1 MRSSYKRRR
10 AAFRRRDRAYSR
22 QAHFRLET
30 SITKAALCDYHGCT
44 QRRPAGRPC
53 SAGAPAGLWVAVASG
68 FPSPKVNDLGRM
80 PDQNQ
85 PASAHATRRH
95 PPMQRPML
103 LPISDRRKILG
114 KVSIGEAARRL
125 GVSTDTIR
133 RRIGKGELLAH
144 REPTP
149 QGYRWE
155 IELQPND
162 QPLNG
167 HEGNNEA
174 LVTALLAQ
182 VQAQAEELDAR
193 RREVQEL
200 HVLLQT
206 AQTALAAPQH
216 RPWWRW
222 WG

>member
-1 MRSSYKRRR
+1 
-10 AAFRRRDRAYSR
+10 
-22 QAHFRLET
+22 
-30 SITKAALCDYHGCT
+30 
-44 QRRPAGRPC
+44 
-53 SAGAPAGLWVAVASG
+53 
-68 FPSPKVNDLGRM
+68 
-80 PDQNQ
+80 
-85 PASAHATRRH
+85 
-95 PPMQRPML
+95 ML
-103 LPISDRRKILG
+103 LPIPRGGKIVE
-114 KVSIGEAARRL
+114 KVSVGEAARRL

-133 RRIGKGELLAH
+133 RRISKGELIAH

-167 HEGNNEA
+167 QDSNLEV
-174 LVTALLAQ
+174 LVTTLQAQ
-182 VQAQAEELDAR
+182 VQAQGEELDAR

-206 AQTALAAPQH
+206 AQAALTAPER

-222 WG
+222 WK

>member
-1 MRSSYKRRR
+1 
-10 AAFRRRDRAYSR
+10 
-22 QAHFRLET
+22 
-30 SITKAALCDYHGCT
+30 
-44 QRRPAGRPC
+44 
-53 SAGAPAGLWVAVASG
+53 
-68 FPSPKVNDLGRM
+68 
-80 PDQNQ
+80 
-85 PASAHATRRH
+85 
-95 PPMQRPML
+95 ML
-103 LPISDRRKILG
+103 LPIPRGRKVVE
-114 KVSIGEAARRL
+114 KVSVGEAARRL

-155 IELQPND
+155 IELQPNN

-167 HEGNNEA
+167 QDSNLE
-174 LVTALLAQ
+174 VLLATLQAQ

-206 AQTALAAPQH
+206 AQGALTAPES

-222 WG
+222 WK

>member
-1 MRSSYKRRR
+1 V
-10 AAFRRRDRAYSR
+10 
-22 QAHFRLET
+22 E
-30 SITKAALCDYHGCT
+30 
-44 QRRPAGRPC
+44 
-53 SAGAPAGLWVAVASG
+53 
-68 FPSPKVNDLGRM
+68 
-80 PDQNQ
+80 
-85 PASAHATRRH
+85 
-95 PPMQRPML
+95 
-103 LPISDRRKILG
+103 

-155 IELQPND
+155 VELQLND

-167 HEGNNEA
+167 QDSNLEV
-174 LVTALLAQ
+174 LVTTLQAQ

-200 HVLLQT
+200 HILLQT
-206 AQTALAAPQH
+206 AQTALTAPKSK
-216 RPWWRW
+216 PWWRRW
-222 WG
+222 

>member
-1 MRSSYKRRR
+1 V
-10 AAFRRRDRAYSR
+10 
-22 QAHFRLET
+22 E
-30 SITKAALCDYHGCT
+30 
-44 QRRPAGRPC
+44 
-53 SAGAPAGLWVAVASG
+53 
-68 FPSPKVNDLGRM
+68 
-80 PDQNQ
+80 
-85 PASAHATRRH
+85 
-95 PPMQRPML
+95 
-103 LPISDRRKILG
+103 
-114 KVSIGEAARRL
+114 KVSVGEAARRL

-149 QGYRWE
+149 QGYKWE
-155 IELQPND
+155 VELGPND

-182 VQAQAEELDAR
+182 VQTQGEELDAR

-206 AQTALAAPQH
+206 AQAALTAPERRA
-216 RPWWRW
+216 WWRLW
-222 WG
+222 K

>member
-1 MRSSYKRRR
+1 V
-10 AAFRRRDRAYSR
+10 
-22 QAHFRLET
+22 E
-30 SITKAALCDYHGCT
+30 
-44 QRRPAGRPC
+44 
-53 SAGAPAGLWVAVASG
+53 
-68 FPSPKVNDLGRM
+68 
-80 PDQNQ
+80 
-85 PASAHATRRH
+85 
-95 PPMQRPML
+95 
-103 LPISDRRKILG
+103 

-167 HEGNNEA
+167 QDSNLGV
-174 LVTALLAQ
+174 LVTTLQAQ

-206 AQTALAAPQH
+206 AQGALTAPES

-222 WG
+222 WK